1 MAVPTGASVW
11 STGASVGPAAIST
24 APLSGIAVPPPTAA
38 AVTVDARSVFGAVA
52 GNGCNTISAA
62 PGTAG
67 GRGPH
72 AGGDSVTAPPLRPPL
87 LPPTPRRRAGARPR
101 PQNIN
106 PAPRGPPPPSPP
118 PAAPPP

>member
-72 AGGDSVTAPPLRPPL
+72 ARGDKGPPPPPRPPL
-87 LPPTPRRRAGARPR
+87 LPPPRRARARAG
-101 PQNIN
+101 
-106 PAPRGPPPPSPP
+106 
-118 PAAPPP
+118 